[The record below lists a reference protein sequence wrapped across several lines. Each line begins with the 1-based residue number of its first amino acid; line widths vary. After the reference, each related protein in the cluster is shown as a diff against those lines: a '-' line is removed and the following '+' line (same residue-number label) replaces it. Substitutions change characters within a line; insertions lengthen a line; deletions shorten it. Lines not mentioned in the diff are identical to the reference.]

1 MSDNKEKKPVEV
13 IQIDDNQEELP
24 ECECGSKL
32 IKLKFLKREV
42 VSPAPG
48 PQTASIHDLPS
59 TSQPTS
65 LSWPVSSQR
74 PTPIEF
80 SNAQLPSPTQSL
92 DTPSAP
98 AYSPSSLMS
107 SMSTQ
112 QSRADQAITLP
123 ETPLD
128 METLEEFMM
137 PLEWPFGEAK
147 MSFDNDPMVGG
158 SMTRLENVPLRPLVY
173 EFYNLDNYSAPPNT
187 PEEPMVTEHTVPVSP
202 HPVPTDLH
210 NNIIPADTKTFSNNP
225 STSYDYSTGSIFN
238 VNINTSASDMNNNN
252 NNNEEVIS
260 LEFTEAEIHL
270 LLRLM
275 AN

>member
-1 MSDNKEKKPVEV
+1 MSDNKERKPVEV
-13 IQIDDNQEELP
+13 IEIDDNQEELP

-42 VSPAPG
+42 VSPAPC
-48 PQTASIHDLPS
+48 PQTASILDQPS

-65 LSWPVSSQR
+65 FSWPVSSQR
-74 PTPIEF
+74 PTPTEF
-80 SNAQLPSPTQSL
+80 SNPQLPSPTQSL

-98 AYSPSSLMS
+98 AYSPSSMTS
-107 SMSTQ
+107 AMSTQ
-112 QSRADQAITLP
+112 QSRADQAISLP

-128 METLEEFMM
+128 MQTLEQFLM

-147 MSFDNDPMVGG
+147 MSFDTDPMVGG
-158 SMTRLENVPLRPLVY
+158 SMTRLENVPLPPLVY

-202 HPVPTDLH
+202 HPVPYDLH
-210 NNIIPADTKTFSNNP
+210 NNIIPADNFSNNP
-225 STSYDYSTGSIFN
+225 STSYDYNTGSIFN
-238 VNINTSASDMNNNN
+238 VNNTSASDINNNIN

-260 LEFTEAEIHL
+260 LEFTEAEVHL

-275 AN
+275 SN